1 MSVAQ
6 NIQRI
11 RQELPPHVR
20 LVAVS
25 KTHSAAAVMEAYR
38 TGQRDF
44 GESKPQELLQKV
56 EALPK
61 DIRWHF
67 IGHLQTNKVKMV
79 APHAHLIHS
88 IDSERLL
95 HEVNKFC
102 EKAGTSARCLLQVHV
117 AQEES
122 KFGFSPAELV
132 DLLQSQRLR
141 SCPRITVAG
150 LMGMATYTD
159 NREQVRGEFRQLH
172 ALFEQAKALLPH
184 PEAFTEIS
192 MGMSHDY
199 PLAIGEGATLLRI
212 GTSIFGGR

>member
-1 MSVAQ
+1 
-6 NIQRI
+6 
-11 RQELPPHVR
+11 
-20 LVAVS
+20 
-25 KTHSAAAVMEAYR
+25 MEAYNA
-38 TGQRDF
+38 GQRDF

-56 EALPK
+56 EVLPH

-102 EKAGTSARCLLQVHV
+102 EKTNTSVCCLLQVHV

-122 KFGFSPAELV
+122 KFGFSPAELINF
-132 DLLQSQRLR
+132 LQSKNLKNY
-141 SCPRITVAG
+141 PHVAIVG
-150 LMGMATYTD
+150 LMGMATYTE
-159 NREQVRGEFRQLH
+159 NMEQVRSEFHRVSE
-172 ALFEQAKALLPH
+172 LFTQAKKLLPH
-184 PEAFTEIS
+184 PDTFTEIS

-199 PLAIGEGATLLRI
+199 PIAIDEGATLVRV
-212 GTSIFGGR
+212 GTSIFGER